1 MRLGGCEQCQLFLAV
16 YPAFVEALPII
27 STSSNIQST
36 DIPVS
41 TYTLSLDNLITELRD
56 EVKKIGIIFNEED
69 ARCELRDEL
78 FQDARNALDQILFF
92 FEDLVHD
99 GITDK
104 RHTIYG
110 YENDAA
116 AIVADIPQTR
126 KTEARNI
133 ERICPN
139 DIRHD
144 IIWNRAEIVLS
155 CNIDGAAVQ
164 SAYEEDIFQSSLAQ
178 AKRLSEASRLLF
190 SFLEQKVC
198 HEKEGNHEGHLR
210 LSGFDQAE
218 LDMMLSIC
226 GHAGKWQQAYFRLAD
241 EKMEKKIVD
250 CLCPLLKQS
259 LRLRQPTQMMFDERG
274 IYKFVIRK
282 DRPKSRRAPSK
293 ETLGDILRGE
303 ERGRQ
308 KTPSHRTLK
317 HNKKRGLGVEIA
329 TALLHLFG
337 SPLLQARVLDAN
349 SIYILRDEDATPE
362 AYVSFSLSSDPAE
375 RTVSDVE
382 AEDGDPSLLALAVIL
397 LELELEREITPCNE
411 DIDELSG
418 QPSLYVAATRHHGE
432 LEDNVDAN
440 FFGIIEECLQLY
452 ADSVDMDGTSYN
464 SKIQAELL
472 SKVVIPLTERYE
484 MLRNTRQP
492 AIRPPPDYGHGLS
505 TGVEPA
511 TWQTGRLRGSDQ
523 RMDTIAEGKEQP
535 QLEACPTAA
544 PYTSLAI
551 SEPRFLAGTISGSWT
566 WLQRVDRTNDLMDWV
581 REKHLKEKTE
591 TTEKRVRIAILDT
604 GCSMDADCIVTLAN
618 GEARLQGHWC
628 DWAGKSTHPIDEDA
642 QQHGTSTA
650 ALLLRVARHA
660 EVFVGRVA
668 KDQKHLNGATNNI
681 VDAISHAA
689 TVWDVDIVTM
699 SFGFNTRITAIE
711 KMIGDVIG
719 KRRNEGRDIL
729 FFAAANNDGLNSRE
743 MFPASDLNV
752 ISVRGTN
759 HTGKPLQ
766 EYNPSP
772 WPQKVGHSC
781 FGTLGKDVPYDC
793 ADRCSQKSGCSV
805 ATPILAGIM
814 ATIIQYVGYV
824 AASNDLLQ
832 NRVRTRDG
840 IQQVMGHMADS
851 VPGNPRYKY
860 VAPWKFFQRTE
871 EERIAL
877 IVNALAEMQRIVK

>member
-36 DIPVS
+36 DTPVS

-104 RHTIYG
+104 SPTIYG
-110 YENDAA
+110 YEQLLQTFPKLVRLKHEISNEYTRTTFDMISFGTEPRLYHR
-116 AIVADIPQTR
+116 AISTAQLFNRHMRRIYSSVGGVASGQSYRDVQPH
-126 KTEARNI
+126 AR
-133 ERICPN
+133 
-139 DIRHD
+139 DHL
-144 IIWNRAEIVLS
+144 A
-155 CNIDGAAVQ
+155 
-164 SAYEEDIFQSSLAQ
+164 SLAQ
-178 AKRLSEASRLLF
+178 AKRISEASRLLF
-190 SFLEQKVC
+190 SFLERKVC
-198 HEKEGNHEGHLR
+198 HETEGKHEGHLR

-349 SIYILRDEDATPE
+349 SIYILRDEDAAPE
-362 AYVSFSLSSDPAE
+362 AYISFCLSSNPAE
-375 RTVSDVE
+375 GTVSDVE

-440 FFGIIEECLQLY
+440 FFGIIEECLQL
-452 ADSVDMDGTSYN
+452 D
-464 SKIQAELL
+464 
-472 SKVVIPLTERYE
+472 P
-484 MLRNTRQP
+484 
-492 AIRPPPDYGHGLS
+492 
-505 TGVEPA
+505 
-511 TWQTGRLRGSDQ
+511 
-523 RMDTIAEGKEQP
+523 
-535 QLEACPTAA
+535 
-544 PYTSLAI
+544 
-551 SEPRFLAGTISGSWT
+551 
-566 WLQRVDRTNDLMDWV
+566 
-581 REKHLKEKTE
+581 
-591 TTEKRVRIAILDT
+591 
-604 GCSMDADCIVTLAN
+604 N

-699 SFGFNTRITAIE
+699 SFGFNKRITAIE
-711 KMIGDVIG
+711 EVIRDVIG

-729 FFAAANNDGLNSRE
+729 FFAAANNDGLNSHE

-759 HTGKPLQ
+759 HTGEPLQ
-766 EYNPSP
+766 EYSPSP
-772 WPQKVGHSC
+772 WPQKV
-781 FGTLGKDVPYDC
+781 FPEVWLLGRDPDTRWHHGNNHPIYKDFN
-793 ADRCSQKSGCSV
+793 
-805 ATPILAGIM
+805 I
-814 ATIIQYVGYV
+814 
-824 AASNDLLQ
+824 
-832 NRVRTRDG
+832 
-840 IQQVMGHMADS
+840 
-851 VPGNPRYKY
+851 
-860 VAPWKFFQRTE
+860 
-871 EERIAL
+871 
-877 IVNALAEMQRIVK
+877 